1 MVLHHSRVVFS
12 HPVSREQFAGA
23 CIYPSR
29 KYSLDLIDRF
39 LLLLM
44 GLTKPPQNALLIP
57 LKLLRFAV
65 FCPYLY
71 NLLLNRFVLLLAD
84 GGPLLR
90 RHSITFFSNPL
101 LAGFNLPRSLL
112 HLFHLAGVLL
122 LLCLEQLDA
131 FLFDCVRMLLTVKT
145 Q

>member
-1 MVLHHSRVVFS
+1 MVLHHRGVVLS
-12 HPVSREQFAGA
+12 HPVTREQLAGA

-39 LLLLM
+39 LLLHVR
-44 GLTKPPQNALLIP
+44 LTKPPQDALLIP

-65 FCPYLY
+65 FRPNLY

-90 RHSITFFSNPL
+90 RHPIRFFSNPL
-101 LAGFNLPRSLL
+101 LAGFNLPLSLL
-112 HLFHLAGVLL
+112 NLFHLAGVLL
-122 LLCLEQLDA
+122 LLCLEQPDA
-131 FLFDCVRMLLTVKT
+131 FLFDCVCVLLTVKT